1 VRIFSSESRSILHV
15 NTDATQVGLV
25 KQNLGRIFA
34 ATAHNIELIS
44 GSLILTDD
52 TQQLRQLIPN
62 NSVVF
67 VHVLTAVRIRA

>member
-1 VRIFSSESRSILHV
+1 
-15 NTDATQVGLV
+15 
-25 KQNLGRIFA
+25 LGRIFG

-44 GSLILTDD
+44 GSLILKDD
-52 TQQLRQLIPN
+52 TQPLRQLIPN